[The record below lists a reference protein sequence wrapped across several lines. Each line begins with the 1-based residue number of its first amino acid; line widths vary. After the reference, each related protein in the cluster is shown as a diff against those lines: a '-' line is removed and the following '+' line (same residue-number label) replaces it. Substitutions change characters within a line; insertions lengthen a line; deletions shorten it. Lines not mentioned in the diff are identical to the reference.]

1 MKTIIAITAAAITP
15 VEIHPSIRSGMGVTK
30 VPMTFGL
37 TTSSH
42 LGLQRPLNAD
52 LRGDRRG

>member
-1 MKTIIAITAAAITP
+1 
-15 VEIHPSIRSGMGVTK
+15 MGVTK

-37 TTSSH
+37 TPSSH